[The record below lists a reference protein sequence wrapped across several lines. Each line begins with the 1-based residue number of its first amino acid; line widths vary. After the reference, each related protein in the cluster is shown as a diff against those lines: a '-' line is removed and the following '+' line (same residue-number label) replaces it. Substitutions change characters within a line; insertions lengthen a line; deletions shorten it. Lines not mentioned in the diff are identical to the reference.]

1 MIYPNVHF
9 SVLSPFLLLS
19 FDLSLGQT
27 IATCQ
32 RNMSQHCW
40 VQHVACVWPP
50 CCDLLSVVGSNLTIF
65 KLEPT
70 TPNISQ
76 HIATRWPNACNMLHL
91 RYIALACYDRL
102 AGALS
107 LSCKL
112 QRVDLI
118 TVFAACLA
126 VRQTIL
132 VCFFFPEKAGKEK
145 RQMCGKL
152 KTQLGAFQY
161 RYTPNILSVKSFSQ
175 NPRSQLKNVFLHL
188 FHIGWPCKHYNF
200 QTCLRDN

>member
-1 MIYPNVHF
+1 MKITLAWVKKVMIYPNVHF

-32 RNMSQHCW
+32 RNMSPHCW
-40 VQHVACVWPP
+40 VQHVACVWPQ
-50 CCDLLSVVGSNLTIF
+50 CCDLLGVVGLNLTIF

-70 TPNISQ
+70 TPNMSQ
-76 HIATRWPNACNMLHL
+76 HIATRWPNARNMLHPTVW
-91 RYIALACYDRL
+91 RYVALAWYDRL

-132 VCFFFPEKAGKEK
+132 VCFFSRERRK
-145 RQMCGKL
+145 R
-152 KTQLGAFQY
+152 KTNGWK
-161 RYTPNILSVKSFSQ
+161 I
-175 NPRSQLKNVFLHL
+175 KNATGRFLV
-188 FHIGWPCKHYNF
+188 
-200 QTCLRDN
+200 